1 MMTLKSSYI
10 SKGGLLTA
18 LGILL
23 IYLSTIIPTNKI
35 FILGIASSLTP
46 VALISTSLE
55 NTITVYIATSIIS
68 FLLLGLRGQVILY
81 IIFFGTYGIIKF
93 FIERIRN
100 SKLEWL
106 LKYLFF
112 NLCLF
117 LCYLLYKFLF
127 LGEVDL
133 TKIKLPIPLF
143 IIALEIAFY
152 FYDYVLTYAIH
163 YVKTKLLKNL

>member
-1 MMTLKSSYI
+1 MKSSHI

-18 LGILL
+18 LSVLL

-46 VALISTSLE
+46 VALISTNLQ
-55 NTITVYIATSIIS
+55 NTIIVYIATSIIS

-81 IIFFGTYGIIKF
+81 IIFFGTYGIVKF
-93 FIERIRN
+93 FIERMR
-100 SKLEWL
+100 SPKLEWIF
-106 LKYLFF
+106 KYLFF
-112 NLCLF
+112 NSCVF
-117 LCYLLYKFLF
+117 LCYVLYKFLF
-127 LGEVDL
+127 LDGINLLDS
-133 TKIKLPIPLF
+133 KLPIPLI

-163 YVKTKLLKNL
+163 TFKTKLLKKL

>member
-1 MMTLKSSYI
+1 MTLKSSHI
-10 SKGGLLTA
+10 SKGGFLTA
-18 LGILL
+18 LGVLL

-46 VALISTSLE
+46 VALISTSLQ
-55 NTITVYIATSIIS
+55 NTIVMYIATSIIS

-93 FIERIRN
+93 LIERIRN

>member
-1 MMTLKSSYI
+1 MTLKSSHI

-18 LGILL
+18 LGVLL
-23 IYLSTIIPTNKI
+23 IYLSTIIPINKI

-46 VALISTSLE
+46 VALISTSLQ
-55 NTITVYIATSIIS
+55 NAITVYIATSIIS

-81 IIFFGTYGIIKF
+81 IIFFGIYGIVKF

-100 SKLEWL
+100 SKLEWF

-127 LGEVDL
+127 LGEIDL

-143 IIALEIAFY
+143 IIAFEIAFY
-152 FYDYVLTYAIH
+152 FYDYVLTYTIH
-163 YVKTKLLKNL
+163 YVRTKLMKNF

>member
-1 MMTLKSSYI
+1 MTLKSSHI

-18 LGILL
+18 LGVLL

-46 VALISTSLE
+46 VALISTSLQ
-55 NTITVYIATSIIS
+55 NTIVMYIATSIIS

-81 IIFFGTYGIIKF
+81 IIFFGTYGIVKF
-93 FIERIRN
+93 FIERIRK

-112 NLCLF
+112 NFCLL
-117 LCYLLYKFLF
+117 LCYALYKFLF
-127 LGEVDL
+127 LGEINF
-133 TKIKLPIPLF
+133 TKVNLPIPFF
-143 IIALEIAFY
+143 IVALEIAFY

-163 YVKTKLLKNL
+163 HVRTKIIKNF

>member
-1 MMTLKSSYI
+1 MTLKSSHI

-18 LGILL
+18 LGVLL

-35 FILGIASSLTP
+35 FILGIASALTP
-46 VALISTSLE
+46 VALISTNLQ

-81 IIFFGTYGIIKF
+81 IIFFGTYGIVKS
-93 FIERIRN
+93 FIERIQN

-127 LGEVDL
+127 LGEIDF

-143 IIALEIAFY
+143 IITFEIAFY

-163 YVKTKLLKNL
+163 YVKTKLMKNL

>member
-1 MMTLKSSYI
+1 MKSSHI

-18 LGILL
+18 LGVLL
-23 IYLSTIIPTNKI
+23 VYLSTITPTNKI

-46 VALISTSLE
+46 VALISTSLQ

-81 IIFFGTYGIIKF
+81 IIFFGTYGITKF

-100 SKLEWL
+100 SKLEWF

-133 TKIKLPIPLF
+133 SKINLPIPLF
-143 IIALEIAFY
+143 IIALEVAFY
-152 FYDYVLTYAIH
+152 FYDYILTYAIH
-163 YVKTKLLKNL
+163 YVKTRLIKNL

>member
-1 MMTLKSSYI
+1 MTLKSSYI

>member
-1 MMTLKSSYI
+1 MTLKSSHI

-18 LGILL
+18 LGVLL

-46 VALISTSLE
+46 VALISTSLQ

-93 FIERIRN
+93 LIERIRN

-163 YVKTKLLKNL
+163 YVKTKLLRNL

>member
-1 MMTLKSSYI
+1 MTLKSSHI

-18 LGILL
+18 LGVLL

-46 VALISTSLE
+46 VALISTSLQ

-93 FIERIRN
+93 LIERIGN

-163 YVKTKLLKNL
+163 YVKTKLLRNL